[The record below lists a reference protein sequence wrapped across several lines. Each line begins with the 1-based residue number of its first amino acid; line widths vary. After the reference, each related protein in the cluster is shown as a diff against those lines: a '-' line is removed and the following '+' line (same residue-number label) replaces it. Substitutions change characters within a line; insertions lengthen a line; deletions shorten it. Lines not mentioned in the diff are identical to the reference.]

1 MIFKTIP
8 IKFMDQHDI
17 NKTYYNTYEQTI
29 EFLNFIY
36 DKSNEKISVKPKFKI
51 IDDGLL
57 VGILTNGNQFVAIE
71 PPLLYENL
79 KDDIYNLDVLNDKNY
94 LTIDTELQ
102 TNFDKDTER
111 IKITNNIKLENMF
124 YNSFKNKFKQII
136 NAPENFDIKNNIKK
150 IVNDKQI
157 LYLDKINLLLT
168 EIKSLLRKN
177 IIFSVYDNKILNL
190 IETINFNSDTF
201 NKYLNTDFCLKTD
214 DDKGGCKLIISQKNL
229 ITKENNEKIYYIKIC
244 DELIR
249 YNDFKNILF
258 IENKNFLLENI
269 NYNINNN
276 EIIIYESNIT
286 KKLFANKVFL
296 KNTFENFTNQDTFY
310 KNNTDEIEFMN
321 ENIVNAVNT
330 KKTKILISKD
340 LKKNIEDINKNI
352 NIQEFIENINCK
364 LINKNINKTENLII
378 NHFNI
383 SNKKLSEYYFENN
396 SNYRKFCS
404 SELLLFIIKHYT
416 KISLSR
422 KTIIRYSY

>member
-1 MIFKTIP
+1 M
-8 IKFMDQHDI
+8 H
-17 NKTYYNTYEQTI
+17 
-29 EFLNFIY
+29 
-36 DKSNEKISVKPKFKI
+36 
-51 IDDGLL
+51 
-57 VGILTNGNQFVAIE
+57 IL
-71 PPLLYENL
+71 
-79 KDDIYNLDVLNDKNY
+79 
-94 LTIDTELQ
+94 
-102 TNFDKDTER
+102 
-111 IKITNNIKLENMF
+111 
-124 YNSFKNKFKQII
+124 
-136 NAPENFDIKNNIKK
+136 
-150 IVNDKQI
+150 I

-249 YNDFKNILF
+249 YNDFKNKLF
-258 IENKNFLLENI
+258 IENKNFLLKNI

-340 LKKNIEDINKNI
+340 LKKNI
-352 NIQEFIENINCK
+352 
-364 LINKNINKTENLII
+364 
-378 NHFNI
+378 
-383 SNKKLSEYYFENN
+383 
-396 SNYRKFCS
+396 
-404 SELLLFIIKHYT
+404 
-416 KISLSR
+416 
-422 KTIIRYSY
+422 